1 MNTGSSM
8 GGNPPARPNNSM
20 PQNSG
25 PPNMNNMGPPNQNMG
40 QRPPENSKAEE
51 DPFAKSLGGNMLGS
65 DNGPSNMGMMGA
77 MGRDSISSRGSNNSM
92 GMSGG
97 MPKQAPPMNNA
108 QNNQVKSMMEG
119 TIREQERMIQSR
131 KDDIAGLN
139 GQFNA
144 NNQLLNSLKEKSE
157 RLRKE
162 LDKLNS
168 EYKSLQ
174 GKVNQQN
181 QEIKNEVNNISNMTS
196 QLSTAVGNMRNM
208 GGPGNFVSPRKD
220 MNQDNFRGVR
230 ASHDNME
237 GMGGMASTR
246 ENNMNSGMNQRQP
259 RMMGGP
265 PNGHGG
271 NMPGGMNNRNMRPQ
285 SSDPHKTLNIQPQS
299 FGNMGQPQ
307 QRQNNDD
314 FYTNNGMNGGGYMNG
329 APDTSAE
336 NIDWGL

>member
-40 QRPPENSKAEE
+40 KRPPENSKAEE
-51 DPFAKSLGGNMLGS
+51 DPFAKSLGGNLLGS

-97 MPKQAPPMNNA
+97 MPKQAPPINNS

-168 EYKSLQ
+168 EYNNLQ
-174 GKVNQQN
+174 GKVSQQN
-181 QEIKNEVNNISNMTS
+181 QEIKNEVNNISSMST
-196 QLSTAVGNMRNM
+196 QLSAAVGSMRNM

-237 GMGGMASTR
+237 GMTSSR

-285 SSDPHKTLNIQPQS
+285 STDPSKTLNIQPQH

-307 QRQNNDD
+307 QRHNDD
-314 FYTNNGMNGGGYMNG
+314 NFYTNNGTNGPGNMNG